1 MILLSFTLEIEIWCT
16 KCVATLIPRVGLGP
30 GELHPGPIH
39 AVRLSSGILYFSKLR
54 YQAKP
59 ICLTKHMFYI
69 LLSCPRAIT
78 WQRGRG
84 GLLEVLHV
92 HTPVWA
98 WAPLTDTRTH
108 ESASI
113 LAPEDLRKPRQQ
125 DKSRG
130 TPSRLRPQKQLP
142 CSTSSPSLHHGDTW
156 TTARW
161 E

>member
-16 KCVATLIPRVGLGP
+16 KCVATLIPRVCLVP
-30 GELHPGPIH
+30 GELHPGPVH
-39 AVRLSSGILYFSKLR
+39 AVRLSSEILYFSMLR

-69 LLSCPRAIT
+69 LHSCPRAIT
-78 WQRGRG
+78 RQRGRG

-98 WAPLTDTRTH
+98 WAPLSDTH

-113 LAPEDLRKPRQQ
+113 LAPEGLRKPRQQ

-142 CSTSSPSLHHGDTW
+142 CSTSFPSPHHGDTW